1 MALIVYLTF
10 ITGITVTGV
19 MAAWAVVQLAGRA
32 ALAIRRRL
40 F

>member
-1 MALIVYLTF
+1 MALLVYLAV

-19 MAAWAVVQLAGRA
+19 MAAWCVVQLAGRA
-32 ALAIRRRL
+32 TLAIRRRL

>member
-1 MALIVYLTF
+1 MIIYLAV

-19 MAAWAVVQLAGRA
+19 MAAWCVVQLAGRA